1 MIDLEALRTG
11 VLEDVADP
19 APLVAR
25 EMVFTGRVWDIVR
38 DTVTF
43 GGAPMTREYT
53 RHTGAV
59 AVVAIDE
66 HERVLL
72 LNQYRQPIGMRD
84 WELPAGLLD
93 QPGEEPLEAARRE
106 LAEEADLVAAEW
118 SELTSFHSSPGGSSE
133 IITVFEA
140 RGLSAAPDTH
150 ARTDE
155 EAELVLRRVGL
166 DEALD
171 AVRAGRLRNAPL
183 LIALLTLQARRG
195 SRD

>member
-59 AVVAIDE
+59 AVVAS
-66 HERVLL
+66 
-72 LNQYRQPIGMRD
+72 
-84 WELPAGLLD
+84 
-93 QPGEEPLEAARRE
+93 
-106 LAEEADLVAAEW
+106 VAVVV
-118 SELTSFHSSPGGSSE
+118 H
-133 IITVFEA
+133 
-140 RGLSAAPDTH
+140 
-150 ARTDE
+150 
-155 EAELVLRRVGL
+155 
-166 DEALD
+166 
-171 AVRAGRLRNAPL
+171 RLR
-183 LIALLTLQARRG
+183 
-195 SRD
+195 